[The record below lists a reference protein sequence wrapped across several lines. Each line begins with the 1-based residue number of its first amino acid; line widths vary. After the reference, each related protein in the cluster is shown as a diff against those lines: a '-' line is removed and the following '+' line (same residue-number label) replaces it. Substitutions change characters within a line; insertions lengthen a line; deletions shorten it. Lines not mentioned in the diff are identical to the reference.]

1 MVKRADLVARLTYTE
16 RKSESGEALYTMYQE
31 PSLKVSGIINTKNG
45 VQINTRPKEWA
56 ISLKPEN
63 WEEKQLQKKL
73 AQATALER
81 EEIERKH
88 LEKLGFNAEAIA
100 LLGELAPPWTCVSN
114 CTGLK
119 NNQIS
124 EDARSC
130 LRNELITMKGRVTE
144 HQIDDLL
151 NGKRLKIWAN
161 SQKTIFVSYSR
172 GHLIEHIVDNYESFL
187 N

>member
-88 LEKLGFNAEAIA
+88 LEKLGFNA
-100 LLGELAPPWTCVSN
+100 
-114 CTGLK
+114 
-119 NNQIS
+119 
-124 EDARSC
+124 
-130 LRNELITMKGRVTE
+130 
-144 HQIDDLL
+144 
-151 NGKRLKIWAN
+151 
-161 SQKTIFVSYSR
+161 
-172 GHLIEHIVDNYESFL
+172 
-187 N
+187 